1 VEPFVAVTIPMLG
14 DARLKN
20 WAKIV
25 ERVDEAK
32 ASGWAY
38 EGSFIATGG
47 VQDVP
52 IGSVILLYG
61 EKGSRGNPQS
71 LAEVFTANADGTL
84 SKQASA
90 SGQAWARTLR
100 DEVVELL
107 GSDDPPVLLSW
118 SSELMRYEDEA
129 LLSELRRR
137 KVDGEEKT

>member
-1 VEPFVAVTIPMLG
+1 VEPRPYVPVTIPLLG

-20 WAKIV
+20 WAKVV
-25 ERVDEAK
+25 EHVDESK

-38 EGSFIATGG
+38 EGAFIATGG

-71 LAEVFTANADGTL
+71 LAEVLVANSDGTL
-84 SKQASA
+84 SRHATA

-100 DEVVELL
+100 DEIADLV
-107 GSDDPPVLLSW
+107 GRDDPPEMLQW
-118 SSELMRYEDEA
+118 DPALMRYEDEA
-129 LLSELRRR
+129 LRSELRRR
-137 KVDGEEKT
+137 GLEGT